1 MTNKWAGGIVTFGAD
16 NSTIMATAMGAGI
29 KDTSTNA
36 FTGVLMGHLVD
47 ENGRIKNGLY
57 GFKEGLSSFGLDA
70 ETGNAYLMGHIDA
83 LSGTIG
89 GWEI

>member
-1 MTNKWAGGIVTFGAD
+1 
-16 NSTIMATAMGAGI
+16 MATAMGAGT
-29 KDTSTNA
+29 KDTATNT

-47 ENGRIKNGLY
+47 TNGGTKNGLY
-57 GFKEGLSSFGLDA
+57 GFKNGVSTFGLDA
-70 ETGNAYLMGHIDA
+70 HTGNAYFAGHVDA